1 MIPRIFGAA
10 GSIPQN
16 VAFLP
21 LAWNE
26 DRVPCP
32 KGFPCPKRFSVIQE
46 CFPLIQEG
54 FPFIREGFFSLYPG
68 VFPCPKRISWPF
80 PKMPTEGCGM
90 SHPGARGASS
100 QSLELG
106 LGMPAEA
113 AFAGSMESGKGCAP
127 IWLEDGAPRQKG
139 LGIHG
144 KAMGRSPDL
153 GSGMPAEAAFP
164 GSVG

>member
-10 GSIPQN
+10 RSIPRN

-113 AFAGSMESGKGCAP
+113 ALAGSVESRKGCAP
-127 IWLEDGAPRQKG
+127 IWLEDGALRQKG